1 MSRKLLV
8 ASANR
13 GKIREIKTYLENL
26 NGIRLE
32 IIGLDEFPALPEVEE
47 DGDSFQANA
56 LKKARARAEQTG
68 LLTLADDSGLSVE
81 YLGGEPGIYSARY
94 AGEDAT
100 DEENNQKLMEKLKDL
115 PEEKRKAAFICV
127 MALVDPHSGEEIV
140 VEGRCDGLIQLFPAG
155 ENGFGYDPI
164 FYLPDF
170 GKTMAELPL
179 ETKNQISHRAATLQK
194 LKSEVIKRFG
204 QINDEDD

>member
-56 LKKARARAEQTG
+56 LKR
-68 LLTLADDSGLSVE
+68 
-81 YLGGEPGIYSARY
+81 PGQ
-94 AGEDAT
+94 G
-100 DEENNQKLMEKLKDL
+100 
-115 PEEKRKAAFICV
+115 
-127 MALVDPHSGEEIV
+127 
-140 VEGRCDGLIQLFPAG
+140 
-155 ENGFGYDPI
+155 
-164 FYLPDF
+164 
-170 GKTMAELPL
+170 
-179 ETKNQISHRAATLQK
+179 
-194 LKSEVIKRFG
+194 
-204 QINDEDD
+204 